1 MLDKNKKLFLMGFQF
16 DFKKLWIPILFL
28 DILFVFFSI
37 RLLIQYHSYMN
48 GQPSYASLKTIYG
61 TIISDKRAPPKPY
74 NRRHDGIYIQTND
87 GNMNI
92 YCDNPQRPLNSFG
105 ASNGGGTYGL
115 GQCTWIALKRERQGF
130 CAEKNAKLCQDPR
143 FFYGKEVVVK
153 INDKQTIYEL
163 TIDKTEKIYSYED
176 MIDMY
181 KNNYISESIVNHSVA
196 IILFVVGLI
205 SFRKWLKARKSK
217 KF

>member
-1 MLDKNKKLFLMGFQF
+1 M
-16 DFKKLWIPILFL
+16 
-28 DILFVFFSI
+28 S
-37 RLLIQYHSYMN
+37 RS
-48 GQPSYASLKTIYG
+48 T
-61 TIISDKRAPPKPY
+61 
-74 NRRHDGIYIQTND
+74 
-87 GNMNI
+87 
-92 YCDNPQRPLNSFG
+92 
-105 ASNGGGTYGL
+105 
-115 GQCTWIALKRERQGF
+115 
-130 CAEKNAKLCQDPR
+130 

-153 INDKQTIYEL
+153 INDKQTIYGL

>member
-1 MLDKNKKLFLMGFQF
+1 MISKQF
-16 DFKKLWIPILFL
+16 K
-28 DILFVFFSI
+28 
-37 RLLIQYHSYMN
+37 
-48 GQPSYASLKTIYG
+48 
-61 TIISDKRAPPKPY
+61 
-74 NRRHDGIYIQTND
+74 
-87 GNMNI
+87 
-92 YCDNPQRPLNSFG
+92 
-105 ASNGGGTYGL
+105 
-115 GQCTWIALKRERQGF
+115 
-130 CAEKNAKLCQDPR
+130 
-143 FFYGKEVVVK
+143 
-153 INDKQTIYEL
+153 L

>member
-1 MLDKNKKLFLMGFQF
+1 M
-16 DFKKLWIPILFL
+16 
-28 DILFVFFSI
+28 S
-37 RLLIQYHSYMN
+37 RS
-48 GQPSYASLKTIYG
+48 T
-61 TIISDKRAPPKPY
+61 
-74 NRRHDGIYIQTND
+74 
-87 GNMNI
+87 
-92 YCDNPQRPLNSFG
+92 
-105 ASNGGGTYGL
+105 
-115 GQCTWIALKRERQGF
+115 
-130 CAEKNAKLCQDPR
+130 

-205 SFRKWLKARKSK
+205 SLTKWLKARKK
-217 KF
+217 

>member
-1 MLDKNKKLFLMGFQF
+1 M
-16 DFKKLWIPILFL
+16 
-28 DILFVFFSI
+28 S
-37 RLLIQYHSYMN
+37 RS
-48 GQPSYASLKTIYG
+48 T
-61 TIISDKRAPPKPY
+61 
-74 NRRHDGIYIQTND
+74 
-87 GNMNI
+87 
-92 YCDNPQRPLNSFG
+92 
-105 ASNGGGTYGL
+105 
-115 GQCTWIALKRERQGF
+115 
-130 CAEKNAKLCQDPR
+130 

>member
-105 ASNGGGTYGL
+105 ASNGGGSYGL
-115 GQCTWIALKRERQGF
+115 GQCKWIALKRERQGF
-130 CAEKNAKLCQDPR
+130 CNEGNNELCQDPR
-143 FFYGKEVVVK
+143 FFYGKEIIAR
-153 INDKQTIYEL
+153 INDKKTIYEL
-163 TIDKTEKIYSYED
+163 TIIQTGKIYSYQN
-176 MIDMY
+176 MIDIY
-181 KNNYISESIVNHSVA
+181 RNNYISKSIANCVIA

-205 SFRKWLKARKSK
+205 SLTKWLKARENKG
-217 KF
+217 F